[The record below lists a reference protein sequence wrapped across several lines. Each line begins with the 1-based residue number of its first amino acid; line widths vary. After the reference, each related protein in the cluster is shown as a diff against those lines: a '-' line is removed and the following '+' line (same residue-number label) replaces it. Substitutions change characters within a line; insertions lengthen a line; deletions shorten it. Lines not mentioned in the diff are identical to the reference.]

1 MDNHFLQHLK
11 NIAGFEQHKLTGVF
25 SALICSLGL
34 GLAVAL
40 GRLAFDGGTTP
51 LSVAFFRSLLS
62 VVAMGTV
69 CICMG
74 ISLKLPRTLLISMLF
89 LGCLF
94 SHMAFGNVGS
104 TKYIPISL
112 AALLF
117 FIYPPVVAILNH
129 VIAKKWPSLIKTI
142 SITVAFLGLAVMLGV
157 DLNQID
163 LRGVVIGITAGIAC
177 AVNIIWVARKVSGVH
192 PFVIVFY
199 QSAIASLIIGV
210 LAWYLDE
217 LRLPNQIG
225 GWLGF
230 LLVGVLQ
237 TVSIPFFYFA
247 IQRIGSEPTAMI
259 NNSQPIASIV
269 AAILIFNEG
278 LTLERFFGAIMV
290 IGGILVTQWD
300 DLKSTQNKLP

>member
-1 MDNHFLQHLK
+1 LQYFK
-11 NIAGFEQHKLTGVF
+11 NIKGFEHYKLSGVF
-25 SALICSLGL
+25 SAVICSLGL

-62 VVAMGTV
+62 VVAMGTI

-74 ISLKLPRTLLISMLF
+74 ISLRLPRSALISMLF

-104 TKYIPISL
+104 TKYISISL

-117 FIYPPVVAILNH
+117 FIYPPLVAILNH
-129 VIAKKWPSLIKTI
+129 AIARKWPSLIKTI

-157 DLNQID
+157 DLNKLD

-177 AVNIIWVARKVSGVH
+177 AVNIIWVARKVPSVH
-192 PFVIVFY
+192 PFIIVFY
-199 QSAIASLIIGV
+199 QSAIASLLIGV

-217 LRLPNQIG
+217 LRLPDEIG

-247 IQRIGSEPTAMI
+247 IQRIGSEPTAVI
-259 NNSQPIASIV
+259 NNSQPVASIV
-269 AAILIFNEG
+269 AAILIFNEA
-278 LTLERFFGAIMV
+278 LTLERIFGAIMV

-300 DLKSTQNKLP
+300 GLRNTRNRSS

>member
-1 MDNHFLQHLK
+1 MDYHFLQHLK
-11 NIAGFEQHKLTGVF
+11 NIAGFEQYKLTGVF
-25 SALICSLGL
+25 SAIICSLGL

-62 VVAMGTV
+62 VVAMGTI

-74 ISLKLPRTLLISMLF
+74 ISLKLPRTVLISMLF

-217 LRLPNQIG
+217 LRLPNEIG

>member
-1 MDNHFLQHLK
+1 MQYFK
-11 NIAGFEQHKLTGVF
+11 NIKGLEEYKLSGIF
-25 SALICSLGL
+25 CALICSLGL

-40 GRLAFDGGTTP
+40 GRIAFDGGTTP

-62 VVAMGTV
+62 VVAMGTI
-69 CICMG
+69 CISMG
-74 ISLKLPRTLLISMLF
+74 ISLRLPRSALISMLF

-129 VIAKKWPSLIKTI
+129 VTARKWPSLIKTI

-157 DLNQID
+157 DLNQLD
-163 LRGVVIGITAGIAC
+163 LRGVAIGITAGIAC
-177 AVNIIWVARKVSGVH
+177 AVNILWVARKVPGVH
-192 PFVIVFY
+192 PLIIVFY
-199 QSAIASLIIGV
+199 QSAIASVIIGF
-210 LAWYLDE
+210 LTWYLDE
-217 LRLPNQIG
+217 LRLPDEIG

-237 TVSIPFFYFA
+237 TISIPFFYFA

-259 NNSQPIASIV
+259 NNSQPVASII

-278 LTLERFFGAIMV
+278 ITLERFFGAIMV

-300 DLKSTQNKLP
+300 DLKNTQK

>member
-1 MDNHFLQHLK
+1 MDYHFLQHLK
-11 NIAGFEQHKLTGVF
+11 NIAGFEQYKLTGVF

-62 VVAMGTV
+62 VVAMGTI

-74 ISLKLPRTLLISMLF
+74 ISLKLPRTVLISMLF

-192 PFVIVFY
+192 PFVIVFD

-217 LRLPNQIG
+217 LRLPNEIG

-300 DLKSTQNKLP
+300 DLKSKKNKLP

>member
-1 MDNHFLQHLK
+1 MQYFK
-11 NIAGFEQHKLTGVF
+11 NIRGLDEYKLSGIF

-40 GRLAFDGGTTP
+40 GRLAFDGVTTP

-62 VVAMGTV
+62 VVAMGTI
-69 CICMG
+69 CISMG
-74 ISLKLPRTLLISMLF
+74 ISLRLPRSALISMLF

-94 SHMAFGNVGS
+94 SHMAFGSVGS

-117 FIYPPVVAILNH
+117 FIYPPIVAIFNH
-129 VIAKKWPSLIKTI
+129 VTARKWPSLIKTI
-142 SITVAFLGLAVMLGV
+142 SITVAFLGLAIILGV
-157 DLNQID
+157 DLNQLD
-163 LRGVVIGITAGIAC
+163 LRGVAIGITAGIAC
-177 AVNIIWVARKVSGVH
+177 AVNILWVARKVPGLH
-192 PFVIVFY
+192 PFIIVFY
-199 QSAIASLIIGV
+199 QSAIASVIIGF
-210 LAWYLDE
+210 LTWYLDE
-217 LRLPNQIG
+217 LRLPDEIG

-237 TVSIPFFYFA
+237 TISIPFFYFA

-259 NNSQPIASIV
+259 NNSQPVASII

-278 LTLERFFGAIMV
+278 ITLERFFGAIMV

-300 DLKSTQNKLP
+300 DLKNT

>member
-1 MDNHFLQHLK
+1 MQYFK
-11 NIAGFEQHKLTGVF
+11 NIKGLEDYKLSGIF

-62 VVAMGTV
+62 VVAMGTI

-74 ISLKLPRTLLISMLF
+74 ISLRLPRSALISMLF

-129 VIAKKWPSLIKTI
+129 AIARKWPSLIKTI

-157 DLNQID
+157 DLHQLD
-163 LRGVVIGITAGIAC
+163 FRGVAIGITAGIAC

-192 PFVIVFY
+192 PFIIVFY
-199 QSAIASLIIGV
+199 QSTIASVIVGV
-210 LAWYLDE
+210 LAWYLGE
-217 LRLPNQIG
+217 LRLPNETG

-237 TVSIPFFYFA
+237 TISIPFFYFA

-259 NNSQPIASIV
+259 NNSQPVASIV

-278 LTLERFFGAIMV
+278 ITLEQFFGAIMV

-300 DLKSTQNKLP
+300 DLRNTQK

>member
-1 MDNHFLQHLK
+1 M
-11 NIAGFEQHKLTGVF
+11 
-25 SALICSLGL
+25 
-34 GLAVAL
+34 AL

-62 VVAMGTV
+62 VVAMGTI

-74 ISLKLPRTLLISMLF
+74 ISLKLPRTVLISMLF

-217 LRLPNQIG
+217 LRLPNEIG

>member
-1 MDNHFLQHLK
+1 MEYFK
-11 NIAGFEQHKLTGVF
+11 NITGLEKYNLSGVF
-25 SALICSLGL
+25 SALVCSLGL

-62 VVAMGTV
+62 VVAMGTI

-74 ISLKLPRTLLISMLF
+74 VSLRLPRSALISMLF

-129 VIAKKWPSLIKTI
+129 LIARKWPSLIKTI
-142 SITVAFLGLAVMLGV
+142 SITVAFFGLAVMLGV
-157 DLNQID
+157 DLNKLD

-177 AVNIIWVARKVSGVH
+177 AVNIIWVARKVPRVH
-192 PFVIVFY
+192 PFIIVFY
-199 QSAIASLIIGV
+199 QSAIASLIIGA

-217 LRLPNQIG
+217 LRLPDEIG

-259 NNSQPIASIV
+259 NNSQPVASIV

-278 LTLERFFGAIMV
+278 LTLDRFFGAIMV

-300 DLKSTQNKLP
+300 DLKNTQNKSP